1 MSSTERMLARR
12 VMMVEPAVEQLMIEK
27 LSGQLHKAGHNA
39 NNSTLV
45 AVSSDYSSI
54 VWQVLRH
61 SLSYDG
67 EVCEG
72 FTVDVPYPDERW
84 TNKTS
89 SKILNACLSVEFK
102 EHLILIEAGV
112 IRGSNYRA
120 LTDLLFV
127 HYPDQ
132 NVITATLYENVHSA
146 FKSDFVA
153 EYYDDTKSDLTFW
166 WEVYNKHWA
175 AA

>member
-1 MSSTERMLARR
+1 MTVDPLS
-12 VMMVEPAVEQLMIEK
+12 EQLMIRRLSYK
-27 LSGQLHKAGHNA
+27 LQEAGYNA
-39 NNSTLV
+39 GNSTLV

-54 VWQVLRH
+54 AWQVLRH
-61 SLSYDG
+61 HLSHDG
-67 EVCEG
+67 EICEG

-102 EHLILIEAGV
+102 KHLILIEAGV

-175 AA
+175 AT